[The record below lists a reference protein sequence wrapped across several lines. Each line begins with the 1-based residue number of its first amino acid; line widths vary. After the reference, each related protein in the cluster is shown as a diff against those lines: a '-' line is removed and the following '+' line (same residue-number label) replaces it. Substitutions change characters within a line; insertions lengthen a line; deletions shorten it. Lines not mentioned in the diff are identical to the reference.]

1 MKIAFI
7 GLGNMGEPMASN
19 LANAG
24 YEVYAYD
31 VMKQKTISAEKKGC
45 IKKESLKSAVKGVDF
60 VVTMLPEGR
69 HVKEA
74 YLTKEGIVNNASPG
88 TILIECSTIDVETTK
103 KVGEVALC
111 KDLFMIDCPVSGGTS
126 GAVNSTL
133 TFMVGGNS
141 ETLKLSLP
149 LLNVM
154 GKKIVHVGEL
164 GSGQAAKACNNMLLG
179 ISMIALG
186 EAFTLADKLG
196 LDQKK
201 LFQISSEGS
210 GMSWAML
217 NHLPV
222 SGIVDTAAS
231 NNNFKAGFA
240 AHMMLKDLTLALS
253 AADSTNFK
261 CPIGSLTKSLYE
273 KFVKS
278 GGGSLDYSAI
288 IKLINGTH
296 K

>member
-7 GLGNMGEPMASN
+7 GIGNMGEPMAIN
-19 LANAG
+19 LVKAG
-24 YEVYAYD
+24 HEVYIYD
-31 VMKQKTISAEKKGC
+31 VIKEKLITAVNNGCKEKGSIESC
-45 IKKESLKSAVKGVDF
+45 VKEVDF
-60 VVTMLPEGR
+60 VITMLPEGK

-74 YLTKEGIVNNASPG
+74 YLGNDGIVNNVSEG
-88 TILIECSTIDVETTK
+88 TILIDCSTIDVESTK
-103 KVGEVALC
+103 KIGVVASNKNLP
-111 KDLFMIDCPVSGGTS
+111 MIDAPVSGGTI
-126 GAVNSTL
+126 GAINSTL

-141 ETLKLSLP
+141 KALKLSMP
-149 LLNVM
+149 LLNAM
-154 GKKIVHVGEL
+154 GKRIVHVGES
-164 GSGQAAKACNNMLLG
+164 GSGQVAKACNNMLLG
-179 ISMIALG
+179 ISMVALS
-186 EAFTLADKLG
+186 EVFTLADKIG

-222 SGIVDTAAS
+222 ANIIDSAAA

-240 AHMMLKDLTLALS
+240 SYMMLKDLRLAQS
-253 AADSTNFK
+253 AAESVDFE
-261 CPIGSLTKSLYE
+261 CPISSLTKSLFE
-273 KFVKS
+273 RFVNS